1 MVELG
6 FPSLLRGAR
15 WASLAAG
22 FLLFAGCQTPEP
34 VRVDANFVAA
44 PALTAQSPAV
54 VAVLP
59 IEDGTGGT
67 ALDERLRTYIRQQ
80 IERQLVDRK
89 YSPLRSGFVDA
100 AGAVPAGESVL
111 TPATLAKV
119 AGRAGEDAVL
129 AVRVGRW
136 DESTLLK
143 DRRLRFQFEA
153 VMIGRDGAEPL
164 WSGSIQGE
172 VKAGGAGAAP
182 LGRDPA
188 ARSCADLAVHE
199 LLLRLPSRIVN

>member
-6 FPSLLRGAR
+6 FPSLLRGMR
-15 WASLAAG
+15 SSLWGAAL
-22 FLLFAGCQTPEP
+22 LLFAGCQTPDP
-34 VRVDANFVAA
+34 VRVDANFVPSAA
-44 PALTAQSPAV
+44 LAAQSPAV

-59 IEDGTGGT
+59 VEDGTGGT
-67 ALDERLRTYIRQQ
+67 ALDDRLCTYIRQQ

-89 YSPLRSGFVDA
+89 YSPLRSGYVDA
-100 AGAVPAGESVL
+100 AGAVPAGESML

-153 VMIGRDGAEPL
+153 VMIGRDGTEPM

-182 LGRDPA
+182 LGRDA
-188 ARSCADLAVHE
+188 TARSCADLAVRE
-199 LLLRLPSRIVN
+199 MLLRLPVRVVN